1 MNKTGK
7 GGFGE
12 RRKDI
17 NLSGRPPGHSPL
29 QELKDA
35 MRLKDKARGST
46 LLDRYLDL
54 ALVDKAV
61 LMDLMK
67 KVYPNAQSIQIDGQ
81 MTLKD
86 FFSVLRGQ
94 ENSDEKTDDPVP
106 DPAEKNKPESNQP
119 IDE

>member
-1 MNKTGK
+1 MSNNNHNPSGK

-17 NLSGRPPGHSPL
+17 NLAGRPVGHSPL
-29 QELKDA
+29 HDLKEA
-35 MRLKDKARGST
+35 MAKKDKARGST

-54 ALVDKAV
+54 AMVDKAV

-86 FFSVLRGQ
+86 FFGVLRGQ
-94 ENSDEKTDDPVP
+94 E
-106 DPAEKNKPESNQP
+106 P
-119 IDE
+119 IDEETDDLDTKE